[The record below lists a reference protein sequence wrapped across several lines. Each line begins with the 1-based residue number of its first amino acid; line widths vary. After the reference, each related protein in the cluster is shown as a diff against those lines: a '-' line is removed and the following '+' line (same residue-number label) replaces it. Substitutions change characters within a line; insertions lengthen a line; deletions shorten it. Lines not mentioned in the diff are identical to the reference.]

1 VRLFLSKI
9 ENNHREKDTMNKL
22 IAIVD
27 DEPDILELVSLHLK
41 KSGFTVKEFLDAES
55 FTTFLDT
62 KTPDLIILDLMLPDT
77 DGLEI
82 CKYLK
87 RKDTFSSIPII
98 MLTAKG
104 EETDKIIGLELGA
117 DDYVTKPFS
126 PKELVAR
133 VKAVLRRNIPKEE
146 TKKIEIGGILTID
159 QDKYR
164 VTVKDKQIE
173 LTSTEF
179 RILQLLASKKGFVFT
194 RDNILD
200 YLWGEEKAVIDRTV
214 DVHIRH
220 LREKLGKA
228 AHFIKNVRGIGYK
241 LEE

>member
-9 ENNHREKDTMNKL
+9 ENNHREKDAMNKL

-41 KSGFTVKEFLDAES
+41 KSGFTVKEFPDAES
-55 FTTFLDT
+55 FTSFLDT
-62 KTPDLIILDLMLPDT
+62 NIPDLIILDLMLPDT

-87 RKDTFSSIPII
+87 RRDSFSSIPII

-159 QDKYR
+159 QDMYR
-164 VTVKDKQIE
+164 VTVEDKQIE

-214 DVHIRH
+214 DVHIPST
-220 LREKLGKA
+220 GKA
-228 AHFIKNVRGIGYK
+228 C
-241 LEE
+241 

>member
-1 VRLFLSKI
+1 
-9 ENNHREKDTMNKL
+9 MNKL
-22 IAIVD
+22 IALVD
-27 DEPDILELVSLHLK
+27 DEPDILELASLHLK
-41 KSGFTVKEFLDAES
+41 KSGFKVKEFPDAES

-62 KTPDLIILDLMLPDT
+62 NIPDLIILDLMLPDT

-82 CKYLK
+82 CKHLK
-87 RKDTFSSIPII
+87 RNDTFSSIPII

-133 VKAVLRRNIPKEE
+133 VKAVLRRNIPQED

-164 VTVKDKQIE
+164 VTVNDTQIE

-179 RILQLLASKKGFVFT
+179 RILQLLASRKGSVFT
-194 RDNILD
+194 RDTILD

-220 LREKLGKA
+220 LREKLGNA